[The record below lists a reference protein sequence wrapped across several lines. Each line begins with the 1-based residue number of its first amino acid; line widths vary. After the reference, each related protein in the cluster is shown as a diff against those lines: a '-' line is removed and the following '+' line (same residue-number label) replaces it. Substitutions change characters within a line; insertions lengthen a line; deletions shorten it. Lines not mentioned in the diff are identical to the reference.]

1 MLVAQTSKISGQVVD
16 AKTSGP
22 LPFANVFIN
31 NTTIGT
37 ATDENGFFKLNVP
50 IGRNEVIFS
59 FVGYQSHQT
68 RVDLTDQQ
76 QLEIT
81 VRLAPDDKMLENVQV
96 EGKRD
101 KVWESQLKRFT
112 RVFLGTGK
120 EVAQCKIINPWVLE
134 FTEDRKV
141 LFANA
146 SEDLIIE
153 NETLGYKIFYALKKF
168 MANGGEYA
176 ILGTVRFEEMK
187 TPDATVGAKWVRNRL
202 NAYRGSQRH
211 LIKAILNQKV
221 RAEGFLLYNDKSGF
235 ENSPRSSVFF
245 RELGYSIEEFDS
257 TQIHILPD
265 DTIQGSKIELKKRIE
280 VHFTRGSSRIR
291 SYDDVSDPVSW
302 LDLKNGSIVVN
313 TSGAVL
319 DPENM
324 VTSGYMSSLR
334 VADLLPNDYEPGQV
348 IETSPLQRVVSAGQQ
363 QLLSLYEK
371 VYVHTDKPY
380 YYPGERIWFKAY
392 LNYYFQSVRDSLSTT
407 LYVEL
412 IDPAKRVIMEK
423 ILALDSGFVSNDF
436 ILPDSIGEGTYYLR
450 AYTQLQRNFGDEN
463 LFVKQLPVLK
473 LTSKPAYANE
483 KEEQQSPG
491 LTVTPDK
498 ISYTR
503 REKVTITIE
512 LKDQEDNPISGNF
525 SVSVTDAAQVMKI
538 PESGTIL
545 EKFPIKKEEIGQA
558 DKIKYLAEYGIS
570 MSGQFLNNKGK
581 GEKTLLNIVQFEP
594 YQLAFVDTD
603 EHGYFQY
610 WGLQFYDE
618 RSFSFNSTKGKE
630 RGKQYGQV
638 KLLKR
643 EAPSV
648 NIKDSEFKIQII
660 NAQSVQ
666 RTFSEY
672 EKPFDSKMLEAVEVK
687 STRINEDFV
696 KNVSTINRPYGA
708 GDYVFDE
715 SKIKTQFPN
724 LLYTLQALN
733 ISGLV
738 VNPNEATIYFARAA
752 KPKLYNTMSPLDD
765 QIAKTYTPMVTLDGM
780 PVVGSAGEALSIID
794 PNTVA
799 SIEVTKKPSSIR
811 GSLAPYGVIAV
822 FTKSSLA
829 SVKKDQSSL
838 SVVKVQ
844 GYSIP
849 NKFNAPN
856 YQSSNILK
864 TVVDFR
870 STLYWNPSIKTG
882 PSGTSQF
889 SFYTSDL
896 VGSYRVVLEGVTG
909 NGEAVR
915 SVGFLEVR
923 E

>member
-1 MLVAQTSKISGQVVD
+1 M
-16 AKTSGP
+16 
-22 LPFANVFIN
+22 
-31 NTTIGT
+31 
-37 ATDENGFFKLNVP
+37 
-50 IGRNEVIFS
+50 
-59 FVGYQSHQT
+59 
-68 RVDLTDQQ
+68 
-76 QLEIT
+76 
-81 VRLAPDDKMLENVQV
+81 
-96 EGKRD
+96 
-101 KVWESQLKRFT
+101 
-112 RVFLGTGK
+112 
-120 EVAQCKIINPWVLE
+120 
-134 FTEDRKV
+134 

-146 SEDLIIE
+146 TEDLIIQ

-176 ILGTVRFEEMK
+176 ILGTVRFEEIK
-187 TPDATVGAKWVRNRL
+187 TPDAAVGEKWRTNRL

-211 LIKAILNQKV
+211 LLKSILNHTV

-245 RELGYSIEEFDS
+245 RELGYSIEGFDS
-257 TQIHILPD
+257 TQIQILPD
-265 DTIQGSKIELKKRIE
+265 DATQGSKIVLKKRIE
-280 VHFTRGSSRIR
+280 VHYTRGSSRIR

-313 TSGAVL
+313 ASGAVL
-319 DPENM
+319 DPENI
-324 VTSGYMSSLR
+324 VASGYMSSLR
-334 VADLLPNDYEPGQV
+334 VAELLPNDYEPGQI
-348 IETSPLQRVVSAGQQ
+348 IETTPLQRVVSAGQE

-371 VYVHTDKPY
+371 VYVHTDKQY

-392 LNYYFQSVRDSLSTT
+392 MNYYYQSARDSLSTT
-407 LYVEL
+407 LYAEL
-412 IDPAKRVIMEK
+412 IGPGKKIIMEK
-423 ILALDSGFVSNDF
+423 ILALDSGFASNDF
-436 ILPDSIGEGTYYLR
+436 ILPDSIGEGRYYLR

-473 LTSKPAYANE
+473 LTSKPVYVNS
-483 KEEQQSPG
+483 KEDEHSPG
-491 LTVTPDK
+491 LTVTADK
-498 ISYTR
+498 MAYTK
-503 REKVTITIE
+503 REKVTLTIE
-512 LKDQEDNPISGNF
+512 LKDQDDNPMTGNF

-538 PESGTIL
+538 PDSGTIV
-545 EKFPIKKEEIGQA
+545 EKFPIKKEEIGPA
-558 DKIKYLAEYGIS
+558 DKIKYLAEYGVS

-643 EAPSV
+643 DPPPV
-648 NIKDSEFKIQII
+648 IIKDSELKIQTI

-672 EKPFDSKMLEAVEVK
+672 EKPIDSKMLEAVEVK
-687 STRINEDFV
+687 STKINEDFV

-708 GDYVFDE
+708 GDYIFDE
-715 SKIKTQFPN
+715 SRIKTQFPN

-738 VNPNEATIYFARAA
+738 VNPNEETIYFARSA
-752 KPKLYNTMSPLDD
+752 KPKLYKTESPFDD
-765 QIAKTYTPMVTLDGM
+765 QIAKTYTPMVALDGV
-780 PVVGSAGEALSIID
+780 PLVGSAGEALSIID

-829 SVKKDQSSL
+829 SARKDQASL
-838 SVVKVQ
+838 TVVKVQ

-849 NKFNAPN
+849 NKFAAPD
-856 YQSSNILK
+856 YQNQKIDK
-864 TVVDFR
+864 TAVDFR
-870 STLYWNPSIKTG
+870 STLYWNPSIKSAASTG
-882 PSGTSQF
+882 TTQF

-896 VGSYRVVLEGVTG
+896 IGSYRVVVEGVTG

-915 SVGFLEVR
+915 SVGLLEVK